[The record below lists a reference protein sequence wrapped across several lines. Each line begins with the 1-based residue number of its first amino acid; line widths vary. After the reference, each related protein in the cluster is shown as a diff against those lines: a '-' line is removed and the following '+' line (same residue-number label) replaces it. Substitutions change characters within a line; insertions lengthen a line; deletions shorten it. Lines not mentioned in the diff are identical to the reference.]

1 MKNINADSAGRDSNT
16 KIAMFLN
23 VVAVV
28 VGIVRL
34 SIGGGIL

>member
-1 MKNINADSAGRDSNT
+1 MKNINTDHAGSDSIT
-16 KIAMFLN
+16 KIAIFLN